1 MQFTSAMTGS
11 LAWPVGAVV
20 LGFGLRGSIVELLN
34 RVTALEAGGVKLSVA
49 ARSVEAVRS
58 LDGGAPSILLD
69 QRTADVPQNVP
80 ADYDGEKPDG
90 SVEGQIEQTPAA
102 AEAAS
107 GQCKSVM
114 QAVNGDSIVRSAW
127 GRLQYA
133 LRRILNVE
141 SRFPGPVTDTRL
153 ISILASRQSISSETA
168 EALENLRR
176 VKSDVVSGRA
186 QASYADA
193 RAFEKSADLILSEIM
208 AGFSDPG
215 AAAAI
220 LGQGDLATMNYEQLK
235 ERLKQEF
242 PISRK

>member
-1 MQFTSAMTGS
+1 MQFTAAMTGS
-11 LAWPVGAVV
+11 LAWPVGAIV

-58 LDGGAPSILLD
+58 LDGGVASVLLE
-69 QRTADVPQNVP
+69 QPAADVLPNVP
-80 ADYDGEKPDG
+80 TDHDSDKPDDVVD
-90 SVEGQIEQTPAA
+90 SQIEQMPTRD
-102 AEAAS
+102 EAPLEHCKLVMPPVS
-107 GQCKSVM
+107 GE
-114 QAVNGDSIVRSAW
+114 SIVRSAW

-133 LRRILNVE
+133 LRRVLNAE
-141 SRFPGPVTDTRL
+141 SSFPGPVTDTRL
-153 ISILASRQSISSETA
+153 ISILASRQSISPETA
-168 EALENLRR
+168 EALESLRR
-176 VKSDVVSGRA
+176 VKNDVVSGRA
-186 QASYADA
+186 RASYADA

-208 AGFSDPG
+208 AGFSDPD

-242 PISRK
+242 PINRK